1 MKVNTT
7 NESLLAYDQEFTSW
21 HGTGLELLLRAKIQK
36 FYQDNVIRI
45 NSIKEKRMDLV
56 NKYLVVD
63 KGVPKVEGEGKD
75 KRVVMQDESLRKEFE
90 DAMQELMKKE
100 NVIEI

>member
-1 MKVNTT
+1 M
-7 NESLLAYDQEFTSW
+7 E
-21 HGTGLELLLRAKIQK
+21 
-36 FYQDNVIRI
+36 
-45 NSIKEKRMDLV
+45 LV
-56 NKYLVVD
+56 NKYLVVER
-63 KGVPKVEGEGKD
+63 GVLKVEGEGKD